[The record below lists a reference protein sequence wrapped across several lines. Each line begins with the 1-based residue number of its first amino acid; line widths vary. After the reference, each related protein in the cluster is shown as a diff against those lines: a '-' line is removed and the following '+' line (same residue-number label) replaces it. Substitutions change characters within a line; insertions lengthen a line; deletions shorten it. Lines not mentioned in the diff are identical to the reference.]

1 MSSSGPPRR
10 PATAHEVASLAGVS
24 QSAVSRVFTPG
35 ASASPATRERVLA
48 AAEQLGYR
56 PNLVARSL
64 IMGRSHVIGVV
75 VPGNGNPFY
84 QQALELLST
93 AFAADGYRVLLF
105 TTDHDAPSDPVLEEV
120 LRYKVDALVLV
131 STRLSSRFA
140 EECLQI
146 GLPVVM
152 FNRKTDS
159 NASSSVTG
167 ENRKGG
173 KRIAEFLLAGGHR
186 RFAYVA
192 GLEQSSTSRDREAG
206 FTQCLAKHGVS
217 QIERR
222 VGGYSAA
229 GAEQAIRALLGLR
242 QPPDAVFCAND
253 HMALIAISIAR
264 GEFGLE
270 PGTDLSI
277 VGFDDIAMGKW
288 PIFGLTTYS
297 QPVGHMVERTVE
309 IVVRQLTD
317 EQTPLVQETVSGQL
331 IVRESARKPDSGLN
345 VEEGICTWAPPTRVS
360 KAR

>member
-1 MSSSGPPRR
+1 MSSSGSTRR
-10 PATAHEVASLAGVS
+10 PATAHEVAKLAGVS

-64 IMGRSHVIGVV
+64 IMGRSYLVGVV

-84 QQALELLST
+84 QQALEQLSA
-93 AFAADGYRVLLF
+93 AFATQGYRVLLF
-105 TTDHDAPSDPVLEEV
+105 TTDQDMPSDPVLEEV

-131 STRLSSRFA
+131 STGLSSRFA

-159 NASSSVTG
+159 DASSSVTG

-173 KRIAEFLLAGGHR
+173 KRVAEFLLAGGHR
-186 RFAYVA
+186 RFAYIA

-206 FTQCLAKHGVS
+206 FTQCLAKHGIQ
-217 QIERR
+217 QIERQ

-229 GAEQAIRALLGLR
+229 GAERAIRALLSLKR
-242 QPPDAVFCAND
+242 APDAVFCAND

-277 VGFDDIAMGKW
+277 VGFDDILMGAW

-297 QPVGHMVERTVE
+297 QPVGRMVERTVE
-309 IVVRQLTD
+309 IVLRQLAD
-317 EQTPLVQETVSGQL
+317 QPAAPVQDVVSGQL
-331 IVRESARKPDSGLN
+331 IVRDSARKPNG
-345 VEEGICTWAPPTRVS
+345 A
-360 KAR
+360 